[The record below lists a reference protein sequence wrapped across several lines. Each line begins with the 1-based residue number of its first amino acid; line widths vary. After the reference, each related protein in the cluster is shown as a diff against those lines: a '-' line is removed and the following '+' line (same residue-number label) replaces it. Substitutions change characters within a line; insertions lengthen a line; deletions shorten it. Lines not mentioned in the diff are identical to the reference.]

1 MKVVIAENDLAEAR
15 NNKGNIIY
23 EKLHLGQV
31 VRFKDMFNIEIQE
44 VGDPLVVSYVSDEL
58 LPNVRKIQV
67 VPAESNIKVEV
78 LQPSG
83 EITKG
88 FGEMNLKNLDPNT
101 SVQFERYG
109 YVNLRKIQKD
119 SVFGY
124 FTNT

>member
-1 MKVVIAENDLAEAR
+1 
-15 NNKGNIIY
+15 
-23 EKLHLGQV
+23 
-31 VRFKDMFNIEIQE
+31 MFNIKIQE

-119 SVFGY
+119 YVFGY